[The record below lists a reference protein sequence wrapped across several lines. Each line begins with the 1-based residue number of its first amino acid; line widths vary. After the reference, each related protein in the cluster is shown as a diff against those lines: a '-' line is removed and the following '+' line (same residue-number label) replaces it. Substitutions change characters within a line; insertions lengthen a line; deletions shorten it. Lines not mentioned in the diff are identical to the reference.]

1 MTEIRN
7 VFELAA
13 KVVPAGSQ
21 MGWLKLYNMVPA
33 PCQPENAVVWLFIVI
48 LQDPILLLNIVG
60 PSGITASTFQ
70 TLFAGTVC
78 TVEIS
83 NTWLNWS
90 VWLCNLFAMGKTKL
104 KKRKNKWRMSKEFNT
119 G

>member
-1 MTEIRN
+1 MKLFYGTTENSMTEIRK
-7 VFELAA
+7 VYALAA

-21 MGWLKLYNMVPA
+21 MGWLKLYNMLPA

-78 TVEIS
+78 TVDIS
-83 NTWLNWS
+83 NT
-90 VWLCNLFAMGKTKL
+90 
-104 KKRKNKWRMSKEFNT
+104 
-119 G
+119 